1 MDEYAKLFTVFF
13 VLRARDRAGKET
25 VHLGRHLMEKSR
37 GITMKTRATVLGL
50 VVVIGLSIALP
61 PHLQAFSVGEIA
73 VRSSRGMPF
82 VAEIPL
88 FLEAQERSKG
98 IVVTLGEPGEYRAEG
113 LTRSGVIDTLK
124 AHVTSGAR
132 DVISISSSAPVQEAA
147 FDLLLLVHAG
157 HITIVK
163 TYHVVFPLPPSPL
176 TPQVS
181 KAAAAPQPQRERVTA
196 SPPSVQPKHASAKPL
211 ASAWAQRLPERYGP
225 IEWGATLYSVVEEL
239 GVPKDQLWQ
248 AIVLVWQANKHE
260 FLSGNLHGLRKGMWL
275 TIPPGF
281 ADSLAT
287 LGRAEAQRIVAAEWE
302 NWQALRQAASGQQD
316 VTQTR
321 EEPAILVAKVASA
334 SDQTLPPSEQE
345 APASEQPP
353 TPKEKLVAASE
364 VLSTPSDQVPATGVS
379 MPSLPKEKVTS
390 SAAVV
395 LPAKSPLR
403 AVEVTELRSALQG
416 LEELLTRRLPQAEPG
431 KDMTTF
437 VSVTELQT
445 ALQGL
450 EERLMQR
457 VQDSL
462 AQATV
467 WQRRGPFIDQVS
479 LPVEKAS
486 VLEAWLSSNTMVY
499 VLAVESALLL
509 LLAIGILWRWYR
521 SRA

>member
-1 MDEYAKLFTVFF
+1 
-13 VLRARDRAGKET
+13 
-25 VHLGRHLMEKSR
+25 
-37 GITMKTRATVLGL
+37 
-50 VVVIGLSIALP
+50 
-61 PHLQAFSVGEIA
+61 
-73 VRSSRGMPF
+73 
-82 VAEIPL
+82 
-88 FLEAQERSKG
+88 
-98 IVVTLGEPGEYRAEG
+98 
-113 LTRSGVIDTLK
+113 
-124 AHVTSGAR
+124 
-132 DVISISSSAPVQEAA
+132 
-147 FDLLLLVHAG
+147 
-157 HITIVK
+157 
-163 TYHVVFPLPPSPL
+163 
-176 TPQVS
+176 
-181 KAAAAPQPQRERVTA
+181 
-196 SPPSVQPKHASAKPL
+196 
-211 ASAWAQRLPERYGP
+211 LPERYGP
-225 IEWGATLYSVVEEL
+225 IERGATLYSVVEEL

-281 ADSLAT
+281 ADSFTT

-316 VTQTR
+316 VTKTR
-321 EEPAILVAKVASA
+321 EEPATFVEKVASA
-334 SDQTLPPSEQE
+334 SDQTPPPGEQA

-353 TPKEKLVAASE
+353 LPKEKFVASSE
-364 VLSTPSDQVPATGVS
+364 VLSTLSDKVPAAGVS

-403 AVEVTELRSALQG
+403 VVEVAELRSALQG
-416 LEELLTRRLPQAEPG
+416 LEELLTRRLPQGEPG

-467 WQRRGPFIDQVS
+467 RQRRGPFIDQVS

>member
-1 MDEYAKLFTVFF
+1 
-13 VLRARDRAGKET
+13 
-25 VHLGRHLMEKSR
+25 
-37 GITMKTRATVLGL
+37 
-50 VVVIGLSIALP
+50 
-61 PHLQAFSVGEIA
+61 
-73 VRSSRGMPF
+73 MPL

-88 FLEAQERSKG
+88 ILEAQERSKG
-98 IVVTLGEPGEYRAEG
+98 IMVTLGDTGEYHAEG
-113 LTRSGVIDTLK
+113 LTRSRVIDTLK
-124 AHVTSGAR
+124 AHITSGAR
-132 DVISISSSAPVQEAA
+132 DVISISSSTPVQEAA

-157 HITIVK
+157 HITLVK
-163 TYHVVFPLPPSPL
+163 TYHIVLPLPPSPPA
-176 TPQVS
+176 PQMS
-181 KAAAAPQPQRERVTA
+181 KASPEAPQPRPERVTA
-196 SPPSVQPKHASAKPL
+196 SPPSVQPKETPSKSPAF
-211 ASAWAQRLPERYGP
+211 AWVQRLPERYGP
-225 IEWGATLYSVVEEL
+225 IERGATLYGVIEEL
-239 GVPKDQLWQ
+239 GVPKDLLWQ

-316 VTQTR
+316 VTKTR
-321 EEPAILVAKVASA
+321 EELAALPTEVASV
-334 SDQTLPPSEQE
+334 SEQTPPPSEQA
-345 APASEQPP
+345 APASERPP
-353 TPKEKLVAASE
+353 TTKEKLITATE
-364 VLSTPSDQVPATGVS
+364 VLSTPSDNASAAGVS
-379 MPSLPKEKVTS
+379 MPSFPKEKVTS

-403 AVEVTELRSALQG
+403 MVEVTELRSALQG
-416 LEELLTRRLPQAEPG
+416 LEELLTRRLPQGEPG
-431 KDMTTF
+431 KEMTTF

-450 EERLMQR
+450 EERLTQR
-457 VQDSL
+457 LQDSL

-467 WQRRGPFIDQVS
+467 RQRRGPFIDQVS

-486 VLEAWLSSNTMVY
+486 VLEAWVSSNTMVY

>member
-1 MDEYAKLFTVFF
+1 MIIFLLSFLSWGQGQGRE
-13 VLRARDRAGKET
+13 GKET
-25 VHLGRHLMEKSR
+25 VQLGGHLMERNR
-37 GITMKTRATVLGL
+37 GMTMKTRATVLGL

-61 PHLQAFSVGEIA
+61 SHLQAFSVGEIE
-73 VRSSRGMPF
+73 VRSSRGMPL

-98 IVVTLGEPGEYRAEG
+98 IMVTLGDPGEYRAEG

-132 DVISISSSAPVQEAA
+132 DVISISSSTPVQEAA

-157 HITIVK
+157 HITLVK
-163 TYHVVFPLPPSPL
+163 TYHVVLPLPPSPPA
-176 TPQVS
+176 PQVS
-181 KAAAAPQPQRERVTA
+181 KASPEAPQPRPERV
-196 SPPSVQPKHASAKPL
+196 VQPKHAPSKPP
-211 ASAWAQRLPERYGP
+211 ASAWGQRLPERYGP
-225 IEWGATLYSVVEEL
+225 IEWGATLYGVVEEL
-239 GVPKDQLWQ
+239 GVPKNLLWQ

-302 NWQALRQAASGQQD
+302 NWQALRQAVSGQQD
-316 VTQTR
+316 VTKTR
-321 EEPAILVAKVASA
+321 EELDALPTAVASA
-334 SDQTLPPSEQE
+334 SEQTPPPGEQA
-345 APASEQPP
+345 APASEPPP
-353 TPKEKLVAASE
+353 TTKEKLVTPAE
-364 VLSTPSDQVPATGVS
+364 VLSTPSDKVSTAGVS
-379 MPSLPKEKVTS
+379 MPSLPKERVTS

-403 AVEVTELRSALQG
+403 VVEVTELRSALQG
-416 LEELLTRRLPQAEPG
+416 LEELLTRRLPQEEPG
-431 KDMTTF
+431 KEMATF

-450 EERLMQR
+450 EERLTQR
-457 VQDSL
+457 LQDSL

-467 WQRRGPFIDQVS
+467 RQRRGPFIDQVS

-486 VLEAWLSSNTMVY
+486 VLEAWVSSNTMVY

-509 LLAIGILWRWYR
+509 LLALGILWRWYR